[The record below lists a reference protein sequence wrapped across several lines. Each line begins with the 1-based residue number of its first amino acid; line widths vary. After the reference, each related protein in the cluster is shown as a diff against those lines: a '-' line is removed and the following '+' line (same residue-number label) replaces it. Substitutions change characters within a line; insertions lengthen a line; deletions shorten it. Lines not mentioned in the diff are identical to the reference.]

1 MSNFESKIES
11 VRAQIEQSGMSL
23 HEVLTLASIIQAEA
37 PDEENM
43 ALVSSVYHNRLN
55 NAAEFPR
62 LECDP
67 TRNYANEVVAD
78 SAAAGSQQAADAYNP
93 YVSEGL
99 PPGPINN
106 PGMAAI
112 NAALNPAES
121 NYYFCCSN
129 LKTRQFY
136 YAETLAEHEQNLT
149 RAHLR

>member
-1 MSNFESKIES
+1 M
-11 VRAQIEQSGMSL
+11 
-23 HEVLTLASIIQAEA
+23 
-37 PDEENM
+37 
-43 ALVSSVYHNRLN
+43 
-55 NAAEFPR
+55 
-62 LECDP
+62 
-67 TRNYANEVVAD
+67 VAD
-78 SAAAGSQQAADAYNP
+78 SAAAGSQQAADAYNT

-121 NYYFCCSN
+121 NYYFFCSN